1 VPRYRLRYLA
11 TDLELPLGEF
21 VIGRSSAC
29 NLALDDALV
38 SRRHAMLTVTA
49 DAVTAQDL
57 GSRNG
62 ILVNGERIDGPQPIK
77 HLDRVTIGSQDMVL
91 IEVGRSRR
99 SGSPE
104 TGEALPCPRCGHPIH
119 ANEAFCKSC
128 GAAAPR
134 EGRTLAGATME
145 LKMPI
150 VPGAP
155 HGEAKTADE
164 DEATDD
170 VTRQQSGLALLASIA
185 NKALALK
192 RFDEAERILGKH
204 LLGLLEKAR
213 RKLVGSEDLVR
224 DATGYALSLAE
235 GLGKPRWVDWVFEM
249 NAATRVVLTAADVE
263 RLHKLVRQ
271 INYDDPKPLRA
282 YLAVIAPLKD
292 RMSAADRFVLQR
304 LEGLERVISA

>member
-1 VPRYRLRYLA
+1 MPRYRLRYLA

-21 VIGRSSAC
+21 VIGRSSTC

-38 SRRHAMLTVTA
+38 SRRHAMITVTA
-49 DAVTAQDL
+49 DAATAADL

-62 ILVNGERIDGPQPIK
+62 VLVNGERIEGPRTLA

-91 IEVGRSRR
+91 IEVGKGRR
-99 SGSPE
+99 SGSPD
-104 TGEALPCPRCGHPIH
+104 TGEAIPCARCGHLVQAH
-119 ANEAFCKSC
+119 EAFCKSC
-128 GAAAPR
+128 GKAAPR

-150 VPGAP
+150 VPGA
-155 HGEAKTADE
+155 GALGAVATADE
-164 DEATDD
+164 DVTDD
-170 VTRQQSGLALLASIA
+170 VTRQQSGLALIANIA

-213 RKLVGSEDLVR
+213 KKLVGSEDLVR

-235 GLGKPRWVDWVFEM
+235 GLGRARWVDWVFEM

-263 RLHKLVRQ
+263 RLHRLVRQ
-271 INYDDPKPLRA
+271 INYNDPKPLRA
-282 YLAVIAPLKD
+282 YLAVIAPMRD
-292 RMSAADRFVLQR
+292 RMSAADRFALQR

>member
-1 VPRYRLRYLA
+1 MPRYRLRYLA

-38 SRRHAMLTVTA
+38 SRRHAMLVVTA
-49 DAVTAQDL
+49 DGVAASDL

-62 ILVNGERIDGPQPIK
+62 VLVNGERIEGSRPLA
-77 HLDRVTIGSQDMVL
+77 HLDRITIGSQDMVL
-91 IEVGRSRR
+91 IEVGKGRR
-99 SGSPE
+99 SGSPD
-104 TGEALPCPRCGHPIH
+104 TGEAMLCPRCGGLIQ
-119 ANEAFCKSC
+119 ADESFCKAC
-128 GAAAPR
+128 GTPAPR

-150 VPGAP
+150 VPGAARP
-155 HGEAKTADE
+155 NEPQTLDE
-164 DEATDD
+164 PSDD
-170 VTRQQSGLALLASIA
+170 ITRQQSGLALLANIA
-185 NKALALK
+185 NKALALR

-213 RKLVGSEDLVR
+213 KKLVGSEDLVR

-235 GLGKPRWVDWVFEM
+235 GLGKARWVDWVFEM
-249 NAATRVVLTAADVE
+249 NGATRVVLTAADVE

-271 INYDDPKPLRA
+271 IGYTDPKPLRA
-282 YLAVIAPLKD
+282 YLAVIGPTKD